1 MRVRSCVAKPRAG
14 TSGDVVDSRVGWKR
28 KLQAEV
34 TTAPRLKWDGARV
47 ELQHLRCD
55 KYSRNN
61 LLPCCA
67 FSLCLPYIYTLYTQP
82 NQRRT
87 C

>member
-1 MRVRSCVAKPRAG
+1 MEVYSRVAKSKAG
-14 TSGDVVDSRVGWKR
+14 TSCDVVGSRVVRKR

-34 TTAPRLKWDGARV
+34 TIAPRLKWDGAKV

-61 LLPCCA
+61 LLPAAPSA
-67 FSLCLPYIYTLYTQP
+67 FAFLPFTSSILNP
-82 NQRRT
+82 I
-87 C
+87 